1 MAFDLEGARKAGYS
15 DAEIAAH
22 LAQSAGFD
30 MAGAKKA
37 GYSDGEV
44 IAHLIDKPLRTGAAA
59 VPTVQEV
66 ATGRYTPPAAA
77 AATAEPGIV
86 DKLIGAGEAAL
97 TVGTGATGG
106 ALGMVGGALGGLAGS
121 VVAGD
126 FGSPEA
132 ARRVEESAAQGM
144 QALTYAPR
152 TESGRDQVEVVGRVA
167 QNLIPL
173 AGLTG
178 EMAALAR
185 AQAPAIRAVNDAGAA
200 GLDKARAAAQQAGQ
214 RIAEAVQRGE
224 PAPTPGTLGSVGAA
238 AVDAATQRR
247 AMAAELPVPVQLT
260 KGQATR
266 AQEQLRFET
275 ETAKDPRVGAQLRDF
290 AAEQNARLSQN
301 FDAFVDQTGAQAT
314 DLIGTGRAVGEA
326 IAKKAARDKVEIR
339 VAYRNAEKAGELASP
354 VQLEGVAAWL
364 NENVS
369 AEGTTPVIGAAR
381 RELVRLGGA
390 DALPDGTLTP
400 RDMTLANAEQ
410 FRKFVV
416 QHTDQN
422 PTNIRAASLIKQAVD
437 QSTEGA
443 GGELYSQARALRRRY
458 AQQYEDR
465 ALIADLISNRK
476 GTADRR
482 VALEDVFRRSVLQG
496 SREDVG
502 YLRRVLQTGG
512 EEGAQAWREIQG
524 ATVRHIR
531 DQALG
536 NVATDIRGNP
546 IVSASKLNSAIKAL
560 DADGKLD
567 FIFGKHGAQQ
577 MRDLGELSKVIYTA
591 PPGTVNTSNTASV
604 LLAALGEAG
613 AWGGATGL
621 PIPVLTGLKQLS
633 VYVKDRRIQ
642 RRIQDALN
650 QAQAQAAKA
659 PRRAPETLH

>member
-44 IAHLIDKPLRTGAAA
+44 IAHLIDKPMRTGAAA
-59 VPTVQEV
+59 VPTAQEV
-66 ATGRYTPPAAA
+66 ATGKYTPPAAA
-77 AATAEPGIV
+77 TAAAPGLV
-86 DKLIGAGEAAL
+86 DNLIGTGEAIMTVATGIPAMAL
-97 TVGTGATGG
+97 GTVGGT
-106 ALGMVGGALGGLAGS
+106 LGGLAGS

-126 FGSPEA
+126 FGTPEA

-152 TESGRDQVEVVGRVA
+152 TESGRDQVEAVGRVA

-200 GLDKARAAAQQAGQ
+200 GLAAAQQAGQ

-354 VQLEGVAAWL
+354 VQLEGVVAWL

-476 GTADRR
+476 GMADRR

-512 EEGAQAWREIQG
+512 EDGAQAWREIQG